1 MPKESIV
8 DHLKGFFPP
17 IEFGGLGEGLGDAI
31 KDGLKDTAQFAKK
44 FFSAIRKEKG
54 KL

>member
-17 IEFGGLGEGLGDAI
+17 IELGGLGDGLLDSI
-31 KDGLKDTAQFAKK
+31 KDGLKDTSEFAKK
-44 FFSAIRKEKG
+44 VFAAAMKEKG
-54 KL
+54 KF

>member
-17 IEFGGLGEGLGDAI
+17 IDFGGIGDGLVDAI
-31 KDGLKDTAQFAKK
+31 KDGLKDTAEFAKK
-44 FFSAIRKEKG
+44 FYATVRKEKG
-54 KL
+54 KF

>member
-17 IEFGGLGEGLGDAI
+17 IKFDGLGEGLVDII
-31 KDGLKDTAQFAKK
+31 KDGLKDTAEFAKK
-44 FFSAIRKEKG
+44 FYTAVRKEKG
-54 KL
+54 KF